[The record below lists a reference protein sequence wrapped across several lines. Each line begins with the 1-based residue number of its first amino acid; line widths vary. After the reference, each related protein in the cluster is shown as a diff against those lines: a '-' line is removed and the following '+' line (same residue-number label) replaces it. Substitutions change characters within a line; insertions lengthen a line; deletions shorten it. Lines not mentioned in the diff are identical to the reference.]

1 MTTDSLTT
9 EPQPLSARAE
19 SVALKPKRYHPVL
32 VALHWLVAILMFS
45 AVFLRPEEGERFRP
59 GGEGFEGSGEFQP
72 GNFPPPGNFT
82 PQTQPIDIHMVVG
95 VIILVLML
103 VRLVVRF
110 TTRQPEW
117 ATTGNRWLDRLG
129 GLTHFG
135 LYVLIFLILGAGGI
149 MAYQD
154 GLLAGVLGSA
164 TTSTQGF
171 SFGGFLFRALHGLS
185 WNLLLLLL
193 VLHIGASLYHQF
205 IRKDNLL
212 GRMWFGR

>member
-1 MTTDSLTT
+1 V
-9 EPQPLSARAE
+9 EP
-19 SVALKPKRYHPVL
+19 VALKPKRYHPAL

-45 AVFLRPEEGERFRP
+45 AVFLRPEEEGGFRP
-59 GGEGFEGSGEFQP
+59 GGEGFERPGEVQP
-72 GNFPPPGNFT
+72 GNFPSPGNITTRT
-82 PQTQPIDIHMVVG
+82 PPIDNHMVVG
-95 VIILVLML
+95 AIILVLMVARL
-103 VRLVVRF
+103 IVRI
-110 TTRQPEW
+110 TTRHPEW

-135 LYVLIFLILGAGGI
+135 LYALTFAILGAGGI
-149 MAYQD
+149 MAYRD
-154 GLLAGVLGSA
+154 GLLAGVVGIAGTSA
-164 TTSTQGF
+164 QGF

-193 VLHIGASLYHQF
+193 ILHIGASLYHQF